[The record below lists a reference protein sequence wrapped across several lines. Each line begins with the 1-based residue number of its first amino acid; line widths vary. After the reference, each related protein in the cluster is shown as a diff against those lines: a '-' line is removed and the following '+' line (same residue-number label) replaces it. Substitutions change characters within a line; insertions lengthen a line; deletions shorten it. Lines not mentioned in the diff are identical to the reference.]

1 MEKAKVH
8 SLQQDTRRF
17 LTLIEHRK
25 KCFLVSYLRL
35 GCLCVS
41 LEREDGT
48 EHEQNNALREDQ
60 NILTSREHSGNSFSP
75 SALLCSGSLLK

>member
-41 LEREDGT
+41 LERGDGT
-48 EHEQNNALREDQ
+48 EHEQNNAL
-60 NILTSREHSGNSFSP
+60 
-75 SALLCSGSLLK
+75 